1 MKKLL
6 IAFVLTLTTITAQA
20 TPSIHQISRPA
31 PSSTIA
37 YQNGYNIGY
46 RRGKNHAY
54 DNTIRTVAI
63 VGAVAILG
71 IIIYEA
77 ANPRWTT
84 NENGIVYRF

>member
-6 IAFVLTLTTITAQA
+6 IAVLFGLATATAQA
-20 TPSIHQISRPA
+20 TPSIHQIGRPA
-31 PSSTIA
+31 PSSTVA
-37 YQNGYNIGY
+37 YQNGYNTGY
-46 RRGKNHAY
+46 NQGKSHAY
-54 DNTIRTVAI
+54 DNTLRTVAI
-63 VGAVAILG
+63 VGAVAIVG

>member
-6 IAFVLTLTTITAQA
+6 IAFVLALTVITAGA
-20 TPSIHQISRPA
+20 TPSIHQIGRPT
-31 PSSTIA
+31 PSSIVA
-37 YQNGYNIGY
+37 YQNGYNTGY
-46 RRGKNHAY
+46 SRGKNRAY

-63 VGAVAILG
+63 IGAVAILG